1 MSKLKLNII
10 TPERTLFS
18 EEVLQVTLFTKQ
30 GEITVLPG
38 HIPVISTLASGE
50 LRYVKDNKT
59 TPIIIHGGFA
69 EILDYEVNVLAD
81 AAEKIEEIEE
91 ERALEAKKNA
101 EEMLSFSRKNTP
113 GILSCQH
120 YLVFENRSL
129 LLLLHGF
136 WSQYWSSVRN
146 TLPIFS

>member
-101 EEMLSFSRKNTP
+101 EEMLKEKITDKKEYAALMAKLERDLARIRISKKYKKSR
-113 GILSCQH
+113 H
-120 YLVFENRSL
+120 
-129 LLLLHGF
+129 H
-136 WSQYWSSVRN
+136 
-146 TLPIFS
+146 